1 LIMRGIGI
9 VEVSLDIL
17 ISEEGKRLLL
27 TSCVCKRAAFSLLT
41 LNLEFWTSLFPFYGN
56 KEIEV
61 FYTIL
66 LYATETCFIY
76 NMLQQ
81 RMKICVVRHQ

>member
-1 LIMRGIGI
+1 MRGIS
-9 VEVSLDIL
+9 VVKVSLDIL

-27 TSCVCKRAAFSLLT
+27 TSCVCKRAAFSPLT
-41 LNLEFWTSLFPFYGN
+41 LNLEFWTSLFPLCGD
-56 KEIEV
+56 KEIEL
-61 FYTIL
+61 FYTML